1 MKTGIIGSGH
11 IGGTLAT
18 RFAQVGHE
26 VGMANARGPHTLRD
40 RAKGLGS
47 SVCAMTVEEAER
59 FGEVVVVSIPF
70 GQYHTVPPR
79 QLVGKIVVDT
89 GNYYPGRDGRFPG
102 LDEGRATSSELVQQ
116 HLPGARLVKAFN
128 AVRWDTLRDEG
139 KPKGAP
145 DRTAIPLAGDD
156 SEANRVVAGL
166 IDEIGFD
173 PIYVGGLAKGGRR
186 IQPGTPVYV
195 AHLTAAEM
203 TRRLAA

>member
-1 MKTGIIGSGH
+1 MKIGIIGSGH

-18 RFAQVGHE
+18 KFAQAGHL
-26 VGMANARGPHTLRD
+26 VGMANARGPHTLQD
-40 RAKGLGS
+40 RAKSLGDR
-47 SVCAMTVEEAER
+47 VCSMTVEEAAR

-70 GQYHTVPPR
+70 GQYHTVPVR
-79 QLVGKIVVDT
+79 QLTGKIVVDT

-102 LDEGRATSSELVQQ
+102 LEEGRTTSSEMVAD
-116 HLPGARLVKAFN
+116 HLAGARLVKAFN
-128 AVRWDTLRDEG
+128 AVRWDTLRDESR
-139 KPKGAP
+139 PRGAP

-156 SEANRVVAGL
+156 DEAKRVVADL

-173 PIYVGGLAKGGRR
+173 PVDVGDLASGRR

-195 AHLTAAEM
+195 AHLTAPEM